1 MKRNYTEACFWCL
14 PHWVWQVVRKKIKTG
29 SGRGGNGDRESA
41 RIFFLQAEEE
51 KYEYVMPEV
60 YSEDATFDALADF
73 LAAYYQ
79 IPEEELE
86 ETRYYYNYVDLNED
100 GTKEIIALT
109 VGETTS
115 TSMGECVLVLSQEGT
130 DFTVISDLRNV
141 RTPVVISDEL
151 TDGWHDLIYYVYG
164 GGQEAGYL
172 KCHYMGADGYQ
183 STEEISCQISLEL
196 QEKKFWRTIS

>member
-1 MKRNYTEACFWCL
+1 MKKKLYRSLLLVLAALGLAGCQRENKKPEVEEVETE
-14 PHWVWQVVRKKIKTG
+14 T
-29 SGRGGNGDRESA
+29 ESPLES
-41 RIFFLQAEEE
+41 FLQAEEE

-73 LAAYYQ
+73 LAVYYQ

-115 TSMGECVLVLSQEGT
+115 TSMGECVLVLSQVGT

-172 KCHYMGADGYQ
+172 KCH
-183 STEEISCQISLEL
+183 
-196 QEKKFWRTIS
+196 